1 MDLHLPTSSNRS
13 VIYARKY
20 ALALTLLVGFF
31 ALRWWRNEAAS
42 KRVEIATPGS
52 KTVMDVAELALVH
65 PLDIDRQQI
74 VRFTSSGDR
83 PKRLLVFL
91 TAADCY
97 SCLEQIGDWIGLANS
112 YPRDK
117 FEVDMLFVYTA
128 PNEAKAFHN
137 SYNLPYRFLLDQNN
151 EIANSINVPPKTP
164 VSVLVDGNF
173 HVLAAQGAENDNAT
187 RQAFVAKL
195 GTLIK
200 E

>member
-1 MDLHLPTSSNRS
+1 MNLHMLTSSNRS

-20 ALALTLLVGFF
+20 ALALILVAGFF
-31 ALRWWRNEAAS
+31 VLRWWRNEGMS
-42 KRVEIATPGS
+42 KRVKIATPGS
-52 KTVMDVAELALVH
+52 ETVMYVGGMALVH
-65 PLDIDRQQI
+65 PLDIQTQQI
-74 VRFTSSGDR
+74 VQFTNTGDK

-97 SCLEQIGDWIGLANS
+97 SCLAQVGDWIGLASS
-112 YPRDK
+112 YSRDK

-128 PNEAKAFHN
+128 PNEAKQFHN

-151 EIANSINVPPKTP
+151 EVASSVNVPPKTP

-173 HVLAAQGAENDNAT
+173 NVLAAQGAEKDDAA

-195 GTLIK
+195 RTLIK
-200 E
+200 